1 MKRRGVT
8 LIEAVLYIS
17 IALALIV
24 GGLVFYQQA
33 SRAQKTNA
41 AIRLTSAI
49 VAEARATYA
58 SNPFT
63 AAFGGDLTAIFGS
76 SIGDTLVATGAVP
89 TEYAVP
95 STVLSG
101 QHASMTNPW
110 GGGLQAYGMTMNG
123 DPYIALV
130 LENVPVEACPRLIA
144 SDVAPTSPDSTTAT
158 SAIADGMRIVG
169 VWHKVT
175 GPNGNPFWFDRNY
188 SMSQAAEMC
197 SVGTRRYLT
206 FMDPD
211 SPTGGYTGPP
221 VAKPPSVGMY
231 MMFRLY

>member
-49 VAEARATYA
+49 VAEARALYA
-58 SNPFT
+58 SNSF
-63 AAFGGDLTAIFGS
+63 AAFGGDLSKIFGS

-95 STVLSG
+95 STVLG
-101 QHASMTNPW
+101 GPASMTNPW
-110 GGGLQAYGMTMNG
+110 GGGLGAYGMTVNG
-123 DPYIALV
+123 VAYIALA
-130 LENVPVEACPRLIA
+130 LDNVPAEACPRLIA
-144 SDVAPTSPDSTTAT
+144 SDVAPTSPYYTTAT
-158 SAIADGMRIVG
+158 SAIADGMRNVG
-169 VWHKVT
+169 VWHKPA
-175 GPNGNPFWFDRNY
+175 GKPFWFDRNY
-188 SMSQAAEMC
+188 TMSQAAEMC
-197 SVGTRRYLT
+197 SVGTKPYLT
-206 FMDPD
+206 HLDE
-211 SPTGGYTGPP
+211 SSGAYTGPP
-221 VAKPPSVGMY
+221 VAKPPSVEMF